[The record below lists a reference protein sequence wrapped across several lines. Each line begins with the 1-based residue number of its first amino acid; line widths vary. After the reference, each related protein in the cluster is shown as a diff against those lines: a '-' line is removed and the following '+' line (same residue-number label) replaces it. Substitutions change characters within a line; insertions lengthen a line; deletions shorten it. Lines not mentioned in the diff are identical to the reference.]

1 MIEVA
6 GAISLAVL
14 LLVYLSGFAAALLF
28 GVLLV
33 GMAGTLLYFFRVP
46 PAELALGIVAASV
59 LIGSVWREAIDE
71 SKRDTRVPHAPQ
83 GE

>member
-14 LLVYLSGFAAALLF
+14 VLVYLSGFAAALLF

-33 GMAGTLLYFFRVP
+33 GAAGTLLYFFRVP
-46 PAELALGIVAASV
+46 SAELALGIVAASV
-59 LIGSVWREAIDE
+59 LIGSIWREARDE
-71 SKRDTRVPHAPQ
+71 SRQDTRAPQ
-83 GE
+83 RE

>member
-33 GMAGTLLYFFRVP
+33 GVAGVSMYFRLP
-46 PAELALGIVAASV
+46 PAEVALGIVAASV
-59 LIGSVWREAIDE
+59 LIGSIYREANDA
-71 SKRDTRVPHAPQ
+71 SRQDSRAPQ
-83 GE
+83 RE